1 MTVRLD
7 QVVPAA
13 GHWSGRLA
21 AGEVLEIVD
30 LEGQQGVDFLAYAAD
45 DPHERYSAPNTI
57 KKAGALRLTAGHTLY
72 SDLARPL
79 ATIVEDTWGLHD
91 TIGGCCSEPSNLLLY
106 GVPGRPGCR
115 ENLLAGLAAFGLGRA
130 DVVPNVNF
138 FCEVPVLDEGRL
150 LERTFA
156 PASSRPG
163 DRVAL
168 RAERDVLVALSNCP
182 QVLNPATGGRPTPIR
197 IAVRQSPSSTNPTSS
212 T

>member
-7 QVVPAA
+7 QVVPA
-13 GHWSGRLA
+13 GGYWSGRLA

-30 LEGQQGVDFLAYAAD
+30 LEGRQGVDFLAYAAD
-45 DPHERYSAPNTI
+45 DPLERYSAPNTI
-57 KKAGALRLTAGHTLY
+57 KKAGTLRLTTGHALY

-79 ATIVEDTWGLHD
+79 LTIIEDTWGLHD
-91 TIGGCCSEPSNLLLY
+91 TIGGCCSEPSNRVLY

-115 ENLLAGLAAFGLGRA
+115 ENLLAGLAAFGLGRH
-130 DVVPNVNF
+130 DMVPNVNF
-138 FCEVPVLDEGRL
+138 FCEVPVLEEGCL

-156 PASSRPG
+156 AASSRPG
-163 DRVAL
+163 DHVAL
-168 RAERDVLVALSNCP
+168 RADVDVLVALSNCP

-197 IAVRQSPSSTNPTSS
+197 IVVGQSPTSTNPTSS